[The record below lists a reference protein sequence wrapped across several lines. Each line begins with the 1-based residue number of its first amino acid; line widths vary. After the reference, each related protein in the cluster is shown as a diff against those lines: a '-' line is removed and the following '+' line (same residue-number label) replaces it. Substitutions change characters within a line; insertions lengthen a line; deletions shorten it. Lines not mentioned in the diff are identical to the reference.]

1 MRHGD
6 VPDWVTAVLAVC
18 AVAGVFSIFGSVG
31 VLVLG
36 IGLSL
41 GGTTGYAINPARDLG
56 PRIAHAILPIAGKG
70 SSDWEYSWIP
80 VIGPII
86 GGIAGAGLFA
96 IIGF

>member
-36 IGLSL
+36 IVAATAWIAQTLE
-41 GGTTGYAINPARDLG
+41 GY
-56 PRIAHAILPIAGKG
+56 
-70 SSDWEYSWIP
+70 
-80 VIGPII
+80 
-86 GGIAGAGLFA
+86 
-96 IIGF
+96 